1 LIIIIYVFNKVYQN
15 FNQKN
20 NVFIYDVE
28 NDETINYNRIKQK
41 YSRLNKKKK
50 KKKKKKVL
58 TKYIYILLLLLYNF
72 LYQIVEAR

>member
-50 KKKKKKVL
+50 KKKKKK
-58 TKYIYILLLLLYNF
+58 I
-72 LYQIVEAR
+72 

>member
-50 KKKKKKVL
+50 TKKKKKEK
-58 TKYIYILLLLLYNF
+58 
-72 LYQIVEAR
+72 